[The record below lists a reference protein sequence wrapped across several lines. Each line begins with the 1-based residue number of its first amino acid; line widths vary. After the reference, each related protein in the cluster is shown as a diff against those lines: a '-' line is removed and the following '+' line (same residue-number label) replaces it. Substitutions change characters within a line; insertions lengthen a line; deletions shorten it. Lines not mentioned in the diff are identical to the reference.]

1 MPKKQKKTTFFY
13 EKNCKRKGE
22 KYITNETRL

>member
-1 MPKKQKKTTFFY
+1 MPKKKKKTFFY
-13 EKNCKRKGE
+13 EKDCKRKGE